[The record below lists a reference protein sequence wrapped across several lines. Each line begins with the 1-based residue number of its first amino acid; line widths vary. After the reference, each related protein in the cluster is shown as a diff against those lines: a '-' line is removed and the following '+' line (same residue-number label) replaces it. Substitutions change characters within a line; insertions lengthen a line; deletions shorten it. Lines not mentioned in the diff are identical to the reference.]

1 MRLNLNFSVDKCEL
15 FQAKL
20 HFSKQKLL
28 FSNPFRRVQI
38 GRDCAKNHGG
48 TPSNIVDKF
57 MRLNMDFSV
66 DKCELFQAKLIFSK
80 QK

>member
-1 MRLNLNFSVDKCEL
+1 MRLNLDFSLDKCEL

-38 GRDCAKNHGG
+38 GRN
-48 TPSNIVDKF
+48 
-57 MRLNMDFSV
+57 
-66 DKCELFQAKLIFSK
+66 CESK
-80 QK
+80 PRGDSLEYRRQVYASSLVFFRR